1 MATTNYGWVQPTV
14 GGSADAWGTVENTLT
29 SAIDTDLKTVEDKA
43 DDAQTDAD
51 SGIADA
57 ATAQA
62 AAEAAAA
69 TADAALPATG
79 GVMTGQLDA
88 KTGTV
93 AYSAQ
98 ATASGGLEFD
108 MEVANVH
115 KINLTGNATNMTA
128 TNVPGEAGF
137 MDILILD
144 IIKNTYD
151 VNSWAGMG
159 TIKWAGGSAPVLNAH
174 DVILFISFDGGTNW
188 QGSVIQA
195 DLS

>member
-1 MATTNYGWVQPTV
+1 MATPNYGWVQPTV
-14 GGSADAWGTVENTLT
+14 GGNADAWGTIENTLT
-29 SAIDTDLKTVEDKA
+29 SAIDTDLKAVEDKA
-43 DDAQTDAD
+43 DDAQTDAT

-79 GVMTGQLDA
+79 GVMTGQLDT

-93 AYSAQ
+93 AYAAQ
-98 ATASGGLEFD
+98 ATASGALSFD
-108 MEVANVH
+108 MEVANIH
-115 KINLTGNATNMTA
+115 KINLTGDASNMTP
-128 TNVPGEAGF
+128 TNVPGESGF

-144 IIKNTYD
+144 IIKNAYD
-151 VNSWAGMG
+151 VNAWTGMG
-159 TIKWAGGSAPVLNAH
+159 TIEWAGGSAPTLNAH
-174 DVILFISFDGGTNW
+174 DVIMFISFDGGSNW